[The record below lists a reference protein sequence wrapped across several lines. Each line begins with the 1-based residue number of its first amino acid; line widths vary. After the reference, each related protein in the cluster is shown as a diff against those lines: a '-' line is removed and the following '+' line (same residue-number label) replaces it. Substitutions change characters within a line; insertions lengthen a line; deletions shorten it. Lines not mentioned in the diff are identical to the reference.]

1 MITITKITRQESA
14 PITLERRERETIMK
28 KINRYFNVASGT
40 GMKIEGSNFYV
51 NAGRMT
57 NRKYTV
63 VSDEAFVAKD
73 YLVLEYSAFG
83 IAREK
88 LERTPFISGITEGAV
103 EVIAHLNDAY
113 IDGKRHRM
121 TVKLNRGVAYSSYQI
136 NLRVVAPSAYLKIFE
151 LYTCDENELPTVDSM
166 FPTTA
171 KRGGFSTVN
180 LDSLYNST
188 ADAAPAIIDGGIDTP
203 RGETTLFGI
212 PFEFSRGDK
221 NEISPSPAPIENAEE
236 VINFGVKTTRGL
248 CRPNSREDE
257 ISVPIAKSAKE
268 IVFVTRTSGSLHE
281 RWAFGAP
288 DATILGSAMGEI
300 MMPLSVKDVEQF
312 RVKIVYENGLLDT
325 AFPYNVKDGNYRM
338 TGAIGVY
345 AVAAS
350 NYPIKEV
357 VFENRMLATDVS
369 ILAVSLNESGEAL
382 IPAIPEKKICEP
394 KIAKENGIK
403 KDGNKLT
410 FSAGALE
417 MVLDISAGLCVTSF
431 KNGYAS
437 VASAGGHL
445 LKIRTPKDAIVSDFE
460 TNVIEISDSEAK
472 IKCVREAL
480 DCTVTVGIEND
491 TLNLSLSAK
500 NTREEEL
507 SCGIIFPALENICYT
522 DFKDT
527 WYLFPKYQ
535 NALGNGHISVY
546 EESAPSFPM
555 QFFDIFSN
563 TQSAGL
569 GFLTKEQGI
578 KVRKYALDKTDSGV
592 NCYVE
597 YPSMYMKLGCGEVF
611 ESTPAEIFVHRG
623 DWHFAFE
630 KYRNWLKSWYKPVKS
645 QNKDWYRKS
654 FWLIAEITDFFETG
668 SFTRFPIWYEK
679 DKKKHNFIDIM
690 EEQKSLYGSYPDI
703 LHMWGWTWN
712 EKSNFLRWG
721 HFADEDYDMLGGLEP
736 WKAALRECSEKTGAN
751 ISLYLHPTLL
761 TRGYPEEKEY
771 MPELLVERAD
781 GKNISINGEDEH
793 MRMCHA
799 NKRWR
804 AHVIDMYR
812 RVWRETGIKILYVD
826 EFSLRI
832 GNRCYGKNHGHPVP
846 SNLLE
851 VDRDFISELRGAI
864 PEDVVL
870 YGEYAAV
877 DVNAKYIDC
886 NISYHILD
894 TIRDMIE
901 TSWIADDDSGAL
913 GRPYFDLYRF
923 AFPGIVQLV
932 LPMAMRHQSW
942 QPLKSTFFNGEAI
955 YDSFWDAEESRGREF
970 MGKSFRIKK
979 KYGDLFASDSPSPAV
994 DTPLTGVYCNVYPK
1008 GNEVL
1013 YAFYN
1018 RANKT
1023 MRGPLLDLPYEE
1035 GVSYYDAWNERP
1047 CETERRGDRILIL
1060 GSVDAQD
1067 VGCIVSSKS
1076 N

>member
-1 MITITKITRQESA
+1 M
-14 PITLERRERETIMK
+14 RRDNETVMK
-28 KINRYFNVASGT
+28 KINKYFNVAAGSGIR
-40 GMKIEGSNFYV
+40 IEGSNFYV
-51 NAGRMT
+51 NVGRMT
-57 NRKYTV
+57 NRKYSV
-63 VSDEAFVAKD
+63 VSEEAFVAKD

-83 IAREK
+83 LAREK
-88 LERTPFISGITEGAV
+88 LEKTPFISGITEGTV

-113 IDGKRHRM
+113 IDGKSHRM
-121 TVKLNRGVAYSSYQI
+121 IVKLKRGVAYSSYQI
-136 NLRVVAPSAYLKIFE
+136 NFRVVAPSAYLKIFE
-151 LYTCDENELPTVDSM
+151 LYTCDADELPTVASM
-166 FPTTA
+166 FEYDIE
-171 KRGGFSTVN
+171 REGFSTIPIDA
-180 LDSLYNST
+180 LCNSI
-188 ADAAPAIIDGGIDTP
+188 ADAAPQAIDGGVDIP
-203 RGETTLFGI
+203 CGEVKLLGI
-212 PFEFSRGDK
+212 PFLFSNGEK
-221 NEISPSPAPIENAEE
+221 NEISPAPPPAENNDE
-236 VINFGVKTTRGL
+236 VINFGVRTTRGL
-248 CRPNSREDE
+248 CRPNSREDQ
-257 ISVPIAKSAKE
+257 ISVPVSKAAKE
-268 IVFVTRTSGSLHE
+268 IVFVTRTSGSLYE

-312 RVKIVYENGLLDT
+312 RVKIVYENGLVDT
-325 AFPYNVKDGNYRM
+325 AFPYNVKSGNYRM
-338 TGAIGVY
+338 NGAIGVY
-345 AVAAS
+345 AVPTS
-350 NYPIKEV
+350 EYPIREI
-357 VFENRMLATDVS
+357 VFENRMLSTDVS

-382 IPAIPEKKICEP
+382 IPEAPEKRACEP
-394 KIAKENGIK
+394 KISKQNGIK
-403 KDGNKLT
+403 RDGNTLI
-410 FSAGALE
+410 FSSGAME
-417 MVLDISAGLCVTSF
+417 TELDISSGLRILSF
-431 KNGYAS
+431 KNGYANTAC
-437 VASAGGHL
+437 ASGHL
-445 LKIRTPKDAIVSDFE
+445 LKMRTTSDAIVTDFE
-460 TNVIEISDSEAK
+460 TSVVDFSEQEAK
-472 IKCVREAL
+472 IRCVRGDLE
-480 DCTVTVGIEND
+480 CIVSIGIEKD
-491 TLNLSLSAK
+491 TLLLSLEAK
-500 NTREEEL
+500 NTGSEEL
-507 SCGIIFPALENICYT
+507 SCGIIFPALENISYA
-522 DFKDT
+522 DFEDT

-563 TQSAGL
+563 TQSAGI

-592 NCYVE
+592 SCYVE
-597 YPSMYMKLGCGEVF
+597 YPSMYMKLANGEVF
-611 ESTPAEIFVHRG
+611 ETTPTEIFVHSG

-630 KYRNWLKSWYKPVKS
+630 KYRSWLKSWYRPVKS
-645 QNKDWYRKS
+645 QNKEWYRKS

-679 DKKKHNFIDIM
+679 DKKKHNFTDIM

-721 HFADEDYDMLGGLEP
+721 HFADEDYEMLGGLEP
-736 WKAALRECSEKTGAN
+736 WKAALHDCTEKTGAN

-812 RVWRETGIKILYVD
+812 RVYRETGIKILYVD

-851 VDRDFISELRGAI
+851 VDRDFISELRGAM

-877 DVNAKYIDC
+877 DINAKYIDC

-901 TSWIADDDSGAL
+901 TSWIADDDVAEV
-913 GRPYFDLYRF
+913 GRPYLDLYRF

-994 DTPLTGVYCNVYPK
+994 DTPLHGVYCNVYPK
-1008 GNEVL
+1008 DGEAL

-1023 MRGPLLDLPYEE
+1023 MRGVLLDLPYEE
-1035 GVSYYDAWNERP
+1035 GAYYYDAWNECP
-1047 CETERRGDRILIL
+1047 CKTERHGDRIHVF
-1060 GSVDAQD
+1060 GSIDAQD
-1067 VGCIVSSKS
+1067 VGCIVASKNNRS
-1076 N
+1076 